1 MNNLITFDIKQTKP
15 KINFKVL
22 IKNDN
27 TIWYYKTR
35 KIVNNIKFPYSSKT
49 TFIFLKNCTK
59 GNFSYMPSFKN
70 DYNISKI
77 ILKNLNV
84 KIP

>member
-35 KIVNNIKFPYSSKT
+35 KIVNNIKFPYSPKQLL
-49 TFIFLKNCTK
+49 F
-59 GNFSYMPSFKN
+59 FKELH
-70 DYNISKI
+70 KR
-77 ILKNLNV
+77 
-84 KIP
+84 